1 MSQLTEKIVVL
12 GKAFLFQSVR
22 VSEFFVGKPKFGAVD
37 AVLVVVLVGVVVVG
51 GGGVLWSSF
60 FAEEALQILTQAD
73 IATYKL
79 HDVDLVERIY
89 LCMKNTFLYFFS

>member
-22 VSEFFVGKPKFGAVD
+22 VSEFFVGKPKFGAVV
-37 AVLVVVLVGVVVVG
+37 AVLVVVLVGVVVG